1 MLDLLNR
8 KNELKIHAVNSEMFK
23 SFGRLI
29 VNMDTAEIEQA
40 AQAMQPVENGSMY
53 LPSVEAFESLE
64 IAKRIQNE
72 CFGTLPTQI
81 GYCWGHSNF
90 LNATE
95 WHTSSEVNIA
105 VTDLVLILGHVW
117 DIVDRRI
124 DSSKFTAFYLPKG
137 TVVEVYAT
145 TLHFCPCEVNQN
157 GFGCVVALPV
167 GTNVP
172 LDGQPHDPL
181 LFRQNKWIICHDE
194 NRALQERGV
203 VPGISGINFK
213 INY

>member
-1 MLDLLNR
+1 MLELLNQ
-8 KNELKIHAVNSEMFK
+8 KNEIAIHAVNSDLFR

-29 VNMDTAEIEQA
+29 TGMDTAEIEQA
-40 AQAMQPVENGSMY
+40 AQAMESVENGSMY
-53 LPSVEAFESLE
+53 LPSVESFESLS

-81 GYCWGHSNF
+81 GFCWGHSNF

-117 DIVDRRI
+117 DIVDNRI

-137 TVVEVYAT
+137 TVVEVYST
-145 TLHFCPCEVNQN
+145 TLHFCPCEVNSN

-172 LDGQPHDPL
+172 LLEKPRDPL

-194 NRALQERGV
+194 NQALQARGV
-203 VPGISGINFK
+203 VPGISGTNFK